1 MSVRPSVTLFLPII
15 SQPSKV
21 EPSSGVAPGMS
32 QKKKLLVKAHSDWII
47 TEPKTEPEESSKY
60 PTEGSVEKNKP
71 VRYPSSRTL
80 WYGGYEYLDSQEAQ

>member
-1 MSVRPSVTLFLPII
+1 M
-15 SQPSKV
+15 
-21 EPSSGVAPGMS
+21 
-32 QKKKLLVKAHSDWII
+32 KAHSDWII